1 MSSPAIALCDGAAGG
16 LGLLWTSPAFAAAD
30 FPATPATLRAMAAA
44 GKPFS
49 IEAGTEGGSR
59 VDGFPLPPDAPMVWL
74 LRLSAPDAPRLDE
87 AFVHDLATVIVLYD
101 AEDRLLWHNRAYE
114 RVLGANAHLLRIGE
128 PFAEIMAAAYRA
140 GHAATQGEDIE
151 TLIARRLARHRAR
164 ETFEE
169 VLGDG
174 RRLKTE
180 EIATATGMLGV
191 RTEIT

>member
-1 MSSPAIALCDGAAGG
+1 
-16 LGLLWTSPAFAAAD
+16 
-30 FPATPATLRAMAAA
+30 
-44 GKPFS
+44 
-49 IEAGTEGGSR
+49 
-59 VDGFPLPPDAPMVWL
+59 MVWL
-74 LRLSAPDAPRLDE
+74 LRLSAPDALRLDE

-101 AEDRLLWHNRAYE
+101 AKDRLLWHNRAYE
-114 RVLGANAHLLRIGE
+114 RVLGVNAYLLRIGE